1 MANRMCRK
9 CDPSQLVRLQLPRK
23 DFDLAVDHEELTGN
37 LRRFYDFTGKTVL
50 FVGAGGRQFLDPS
63 FKTKRL
69 IAIDRNVEALGEL
82 KRKIAARGEQGS
94 LNVRGADFEE
104 VTLSGDT
111 VYFEFCLHET
121 VDPQKTLAHA
131 RALAPDVV
139 VFDHSPGSDWSF
151 YVAEEERVRRSAEA
165 MKRFG
170 IRRRETVRIQQRFND
185 YVELLAKVAEQGTV
199 AIQRV
204 QRFAGT
210 TNIVI
215 PMNCELAL
223 L

>member
-1 MANRMCRK
+1 
-9 CDPSQLVRLQLPRK
+9 
-23 DFDLAVDHEELTGN
+23 LAVDQEEVTGN

-50 FVGAGGRQFLDPS
+50 FVGAGGGQFLDPS

-82 KRKIAARGEQGS
+82 KRKTAARGEQGS
-94 LNVRGADFEE
+94 WNVRGAHFEE

-139 VFDHSPGSDWSF
+139 VFDHTPGSDWSF

-170 IRRRETVRIQQRFND
+170 IRRRETVRIQQRFKD

>member
-1 MANRMCRK
+1 MTK
-9 CDPSQLVRLQLPRK
+9 YGPSQLVHLQPPRK
-23 DFDLAVDHEELTGN
+23 DFPLAVDHEDLTGN

-50 FVGAGGRQFLDPS
+50 FVGEGGRQFLDPS
-63 FKTKRL
+63 FKTKKL
-69 IAIDRNVEALGEL
+69 VAIDRNVEALGEL
-82 KRKIAARGEQGS
+82 KKKIAGRGAQGS
-94 LNVRGADFEE
+94 LGVLGAEFE
-104 VTLSGDT
+104 VPLSGDT

-139 VFDHSPGSDWSF
+139 VLDHSPGSDWSF

-170 IRRRETVRIQQRFND
+170 IRRRETLHVQQHFKD

>member
-1 MANRMCRK
+1 MVPRNSFTCSPRERIFPWPLTTKTSRGTFAVFTTLQAKRCFLSGREGSNFSTHRSRPRSWSPLTEM
-9 CDPSQLVRLQLPRK
+9 SRLLENSR
-23 DFDLAVDHEELTGN
+23 
-37 LRRFYDFTGKTVL
+37 
-50 FVGAGGRQFLDPS
+50 
-63 FKTKRL
+63 KRL
-69 IAIDRNVEALGEL
+69 PDG
-82 KRKIAARGEQGS
+82 
-94 LNVRGADFEE
+94 VRRVPWVFS
-104 VTLSGDT
+104 VPSSSPIVRRS

-139 VFDHSPGSDWSF
+139 VLDPSPGSDWSF

-170 IRRRETVRIQQRFND
+170 IRRHETLHVQQHFKD